1 MDGRDAGDLRHRTAN
16 INLNEDEKKL
26 TKQQTFD
33 GVDSDDDKPF
43 GDDAIPDLSHRL
55 PQASDKTTEIL
66 DQALSGLPSRFV
78 YILLFFFS
86 SFLLTNHFVSYSLRN
101 DRWKNYII
109 RTLFTFVM
117 IAFFTGLIYLGPL
130 ALMVVVRIS

>member
-16 INLNEDEKKL
+16 FTSNEDERKL
-26 TKQQTFD
+26 PKQQTFD

-78 YILLFFFS
+78 YIL
-86 SFLLTNHFVSYSLRN
+86 FLL
-101 DRWKNYII
+101 
-109 RTLFTFVM
+109 
-117 IAFFTGLIYLGPL
+117 
-130 ALMVVVRIS
+130 RISRTNGLLFLLLSLGLQMEKLHYPYTVYFCYDCVLHWPHILRSFSLDGSGAYL